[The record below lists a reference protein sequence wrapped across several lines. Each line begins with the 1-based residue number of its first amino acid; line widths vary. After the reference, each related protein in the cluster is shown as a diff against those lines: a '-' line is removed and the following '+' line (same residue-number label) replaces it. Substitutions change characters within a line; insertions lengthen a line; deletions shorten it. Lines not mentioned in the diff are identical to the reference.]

1 MDTYTATVNLE
12 NTGTEDG
19 SLTVRN
25 RVEAQDQTNTVYAI
39 SDVLVSEARIRK
51 TGVYNPSTRE
61 VVWTVYIYNPHGYN
75 LAGKTLSDTMT
86 WTYGEKTLTQNIE
99 SATLTPYIGE
109 TLGEPETIELPYEF
123 PADSTQ
129 SYILTYTTSLPEGAD
144 EGANLSVTNTAW
156 LGN

>member
-1 MDTYTATVNLE
+1 M
-12 NTGTEDG
+12 
-19 SLTVRN
+19 
-25 RVEAQDQTNTVYAI
+25 
-39 SDVLVSEARIRK
+39 
-51 TGVYNPSTRE
+51 
-61 VVWTVYIYNPHGYN
+61 VWTVYIYNPHGYD